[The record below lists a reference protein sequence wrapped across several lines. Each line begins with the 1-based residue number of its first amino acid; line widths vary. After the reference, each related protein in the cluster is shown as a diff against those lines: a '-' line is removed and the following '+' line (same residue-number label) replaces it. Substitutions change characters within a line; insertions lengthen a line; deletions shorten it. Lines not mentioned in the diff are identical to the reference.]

1 MKQAIK
7 KLLLNPVKISMHFYT
22 ASLIL
27 WIIRILGAFKSQHD
41 GPQWLNFA
49 SVLITLQWICLLIAM
64 PLLIVGQKRW
74 SVKSA
79 LALVASLLLITVM
92 LTSAYRTLFTWSGM
106 IILLCML
113 LLHWVPRLWGYFAS
127 SYREISQR
135 DSL

>member
-7 KLLLNPVKISMHFYT
+7 KSLLNPVKISMHLYT
-22 ASLIL
+22 VSLIL
-27 WIIRILGAFKSQHD
+27 SIIRILGVFKSQHD
-41 GPQWLNFA
+41 EPQWLNFA

-64 PLLIVGQKRW
+64 PLLLVGQKRW
-74 SVKSA
+74 SVKSV
-79 LALVASLLLITVM
+79 LALVASLLLITAM
-92 LTSAYRTLFTWSGM
+92 LTSAYRRLFTWSGM